1 MIDIIV
7 PLPMRNAAL
16 APEALEHISANTDVA
31 HRYIV
36 MLDGG
41 VRDDYLLVERFL
53 AGFDRPWKLLAN
65 TPSVG
70 LNQTLREGL
79 VESTTRMTAIIG
91 PEVRLL
97 DPGWF
102 GKVQQIFHRDP
113 VVGIVDTTPDTK
125 SATLYPIKRA
135 HNRPASPGCRF
146 AVVQTAFAVKTP
158 PYGSVDPIEH
168 WSRSVMGQG
177 GTSWAAPGVRYT
189 VVEHDAHELS
199 KVHVALPRG

>member
-7 PLPMRNAAL
+7 PLPLSNAAL
-16 APEALEHISANTDVA
+16 APDALESIAANTDIQ
-31 HRYIV
+31 HRLVV

-41 VRDDYLLVERFL
+41 IRSDYAMVERFL
-53 AGFDRPWKLLAN
+53 AGCDRPWKLMHN
-65 TPSVG
+65 HPSVG
-70 LNQTLREGL
+70 LNQTLREAL
-79 VESTTRMTAIIG
+79 LEVTTPQVAIIG

-113 VVGIVDTTPDTK
+113 VVGVVDTTPNTK

-135 HNRPASPGCRF
+135 HNRPADAGCRF
-146 AVVQTAFAVKTP
+146 AVLQTAFAKKTS
-158 PYGSVDPIEH
+158 PYGDVDPVQF

-177 GTSWAAPGVRYT
+177 GSSWAAPGVRYIE
-189 VVEHDAHELS
+189 VEHQEHELHRP
-199 KVHVALPRG
+199 HVALPRG